1 MTVKNRVSSRR
12 VFRWECT
19 EVELIPVAIEKSEY
33 TERLARIAEE
43 LYPLMN
49 QLHAISH
56 GRSNSEIHP
65 GETPGKDIA
74 LKPVAPATE
83 HEGVCDGNESIQKA
97 A

>member
-19 EVELIPVAIEKSEY
+19 EVELIPVAIEITEY

-49 QLHAISH
+49 QLHD
-56 GRSNSEIHP
+56 RSNSEIHP
-65 GETPGKDIA
+65 GVILEPKS
-74 LKPVAPATE
+74 VAVATE
-83 HEGVCDGNESIQKA
+83 REGVCDGNESIQKA